1 MSRTARVV
9 VAAVIALGV
18 LVVGPSVVSAH
29 TDFES
34 SQPADGST
42 VKGPLEEV
50 ILDFTG
56 TPTAIDDGIVV
67 ADAAGVQYVPV
78 DVVQDDLR
86 IIARFDPALGDGSYT
101 LAWQVRSDDTHTK
114 SGTFSFVVVASIPTT
129 TIISPTTTEA
139 GPPTSTM
146 VTSTSSAATPTTS
159 EVAAT
164 TTVLA
169 AVAAPAAAPPPAPVL
184 ENTDDASK
192 VAGIGRLIFF
202 PSAVLAIGVLAFA
215 AFAFVGRREELGT
228 LIRLVRW
235 LGVGVALGALIEVV
249 GLETLFGGFDV
260 VLDETAGRA
269 ALARLLGGLML
280 VVGFVSTRSSGG
292 RSAGGP
298 RSLSAAVAVDET
310 SSSTADPV
318 PQTDSWRPSA
328 RDSVGLIGMSLVL
341 LSFAFDGHALSEGPR
356 LLHAVLSVVH
366 VASAGVWAGGV
377 LALAV
382 VLRRRHNDRVDSR
395 GVEMIVRF
403 SVAAM
408 FSLGLAGLAG
418 VVMALFIDSDVASY
432 LSTDWGRILV
442 VKVVLVGAAA
452 MLGAYNHFRVLPALE
467 RTPDNS
473 DVIAQAR
480 NTVTTEAVVLFV
492 VALASAI
499 LVGASTL

>member
-1 MSRTARVV
+1 
-9 VAAVIALGV
+9 
-18 LVVGPSVVSAH
+18 
-29 TDFES
+29 
-34 SQPADGST
+34 
-42 VKGPLEEV
+42 
-50 ILDFTG
+50 
-56 TPTAIDDGIVV
+56 
-67 ADAAGVQYVPV
+67 
-78 DVVQDDLR
+78 
-86 IIARFDPALGDGSYT
+86 
-101 LAWQVRSDDTHTK
+101 
-114 SGTFSFVVVASIPTT
+114 
-129 TIISPTTTEA
+129 
-139 GPPTSTM
+139 M

-341 LSFAFDGHALSEGPR
+341 LSFAFDGHTLSEGPR

-480 NTVTTEAVVLFV
+480 NTVTTEAIVLFV